1 MNDNQE
7 QAIKAFNKLI
17 ARSVAALQRVST
29 DQAATLARAHKR
41 LKAVGIVGPELP
53 PSYHEKIDA
62 AKVVLIG
69 MIQPDPTRA
78 KQE

>member
-17 ARSVAALQRVST
+17 TRSMAALQRVAS
-29 DQAATLARAHKR
+29 DQAATFGKAHQR

-53 PSYHEKIDA
+53 ATYQEKIDA